1 MKRPHDLEDACGSAR
16 KHRKPGFVRIPLDQ
30 IGFWPGHRDGLGIS
44 SHHVHIIAWDCKDH
58 GTQLQRYQHVDLIE
72 IPQDSLQQV
81 RDANRERCEADD
93 CMPRF
98 SPHMKYVCAT
108 KTHFVHAQKLAA
120 EGNRSIFNKGDVNI
134 RWQDGDLEGA
144 QIIEQGPLC
153 VIHGSSLLHDSDATI
168 ALASDYHS
176 DCSGTTI
183 SFEECV
189 SAAEVGVVP
198 SQEMA
203 PTEIDCISVSSGD

>member
-1 MKRPHDLEDACGSAR
+1 M
-16 KHRKPGFVRIPLDQ
+16 KPGSVRIPLDQ
-30 IGFWPGHRDGLGIS
+30 IGFWPGNRGGLGIS
-44 SHHVHIIAWDCKDH
+44 PYHVHEVAWDCKVNI
-58 GTQLQRYQHVDLIE
+58 TKLQRYHHVDLVE
-72 IPQDSLQQV
+72 IPQNMLQAF
-81 RDANRERCEADD
+81 RDANRQLCERDD
-93 CMPRF
+93 RMPRF
-98 SPHMKYVCAT
+98 SAQMTYACLS
-108 KTHFVHAQKLAA
+108 KTHFVHAQKLAK
-120 EGNRSIFNKGDVNI
+120 EGTRSIFNKGDVHI

-168 ALASDYHS
+168 ALAFDDHL

-189 SAAEVGVVP
+189 SAVQVGLAP

-203 PTEIDCISVSSGD
+203 PPTIDAIDCISVSSGD